1 VTCKFSII
9 RVSNNKW
16 TDLIKS
22 SYQYDFYQTQ
32 FYSSLQRNGEPI
44 LCVAFMNDTFIALPL
59 IVRRI
64 DRTNYFD
71 CTSAYGYCGPVSNL
85 PFETVPIELIKY
97 FQVELLNFFEKKDI
111 ITAFS
116 RLHPLF
122 SQTPLFADFGIVKET
137 NKTVVIDLRTPQEN
151 QIKCYRRST
160 KSEIN
165 QLKRK
170 GYVVVDSKS
179 SSMINE
185 FHIMYN
191 NIMKSKGADPS
202 LIYDKGFFHK
212 FLNNISF
219 ETKLL
224 LALKGDI
231 ITAAAIFTFTNKII
245 QYHLACSK
253 EEYKNDA
260 PMKLILDHART
271 IGNRENMDFLHL
283 GGGLSG
289 SSDDSLFRFKAGFS
303 NTRLTFSTWQLVI
316 DETLYSKLCDLFN
329 TDINKSTNFFPLYR
343 IK

>member
-1 VTCKFSII
+1 VICKFSII
-9 RVSNNKW
+9 RVSDNKW

-32 FYSSLQRNGEPI
+32 FYSSLQSNGEPI
-44 LCVAFMNDTFIALPL
+44 LCVAFMGDAFIALPL

-64 DRTNYFD
+64 EKTNYFD
-71 CTSAYGYCGPVSNL
+71 CTSSYGYCGPLSSL
-85 PFETVPIELIKY
+85 PFENVSLDLIKY
-97 FQVELLNFFEKKDI
+97 FQVELLKFFKGNDI

-122 SQTPLFADFGIVKET
+122 NQAPLFVDFGNVKET
-137 NKTVVIDLRTPQEN
+137 NKTVVIDLRIPPESQV
-151 QIKCYRRST
+151 KSYRKST
-160 KSEIN
+160 KYEIN

-170 GYVVVDSKS
+170 GYVVVESKS
-179 SSMINE
+179 SYMIDE
-185 FHIMYN
+185 FFTMYN

-202 LIYDKGFFHK
+202 LIFDKAFFHR

-224 LALKGDI
+224 LALKEDQ
-231 ITAAAIFTFTNKII
+231 ITSAAIFTFTNKII

-253 EEYKNDA
+253 EEYKTDA
-260 PMKLILDHART
+260 PMKLILDHARN

-289 SSDDSLFRFKAGFS
+289 SSDDSLFMFKAGFS
-303 NTRLTFSTWQLVI
+303 STRLTFNTWQLVI
-316 DETLYSKLCDLFN
+316 DETRYAKLCNLFSAE
-329 TDINKSTNFFPLYR
+329 INKSSSFFPLYR
-343 IK
+343 LK